1 MILPTL
7 LLQDV
12 MCSWRSSTVNERWGH
27 IFQLILFYFS
37 FRLKYWTKQQSHQW
51 WQQFGVRFEQLS
63 RQNQQQ
69 NERFEKL
76 SETMDQRFTVMME
89 ALKIWLKIS
98 VSIEKENMLL
108 LKPVEKGPEL
118 RLSVNKEE
126 PELRLRA
133 QKSSR
138 KQVTK

>member
-1 MILPTL
+1 MELNNSQNNDDNSLEET
-7 LLQDV
+7 
-12 MCSWRSSTVNERWGH
+12 
-27 IFQLILFYFS
+27 
-37 FRLKYWTKQQSHQW
+37 
-51 WQQFGVRFEQLS
+51 FEKLS

-89 ALKIWLKIS
+89 ALKTLTDKRKYREGEHVAAQTI
-98 VSIEKENMLL
+98 
-108 LKPVEKGPEL
+108 EKGPEL
-118 RLSVNKEE
+118 RLS
-126 PELRLRA
+126 A